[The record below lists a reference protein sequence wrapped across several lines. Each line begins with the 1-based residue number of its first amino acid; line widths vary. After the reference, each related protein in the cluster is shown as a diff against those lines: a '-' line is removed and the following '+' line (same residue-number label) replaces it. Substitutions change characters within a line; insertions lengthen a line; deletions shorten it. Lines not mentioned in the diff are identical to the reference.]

1 MRYVHKCAILGQKND
16 KLQVQEETHT
26 QKDIDTQVYER
37 SDETKCEIDSDA
49 GMKPLLQYET
59 TKYQIEILL
68 KYNKNFDD
76 DLSTSHTHTH
86 RYTDT

>member
-1 MRYVHKCAILGQKND
+1 MFISVQYLDKITTSCKCK
-16 KLQVQEETHT
+16 KRVTHT

-37 SDETKCEIDSDA
+37 SDETKCEIESDA